1 MDKIDKTKEIKSAQT
16 LNDDDLSVVSGGRTI
31 EADGMTLEVPDVCP
45 LCEDKDYVNDQIYHQ
60 VFFRSDGTFQS
71 VWCKKL
77 NVHKFF

>member
-1 MDKIDKTKEIKSAQT
+1 MEKIDKTKEIKSAQT

-31 EADGMTLEVPDVCP
+31 EADGMTLEVPDECP
-45 LCEDKDYVNDQIYHQ
+45 MCRDKDYVTDEIYHQ
-60 VFFRSDGTFQS
+60 VFFRSDGTCQS